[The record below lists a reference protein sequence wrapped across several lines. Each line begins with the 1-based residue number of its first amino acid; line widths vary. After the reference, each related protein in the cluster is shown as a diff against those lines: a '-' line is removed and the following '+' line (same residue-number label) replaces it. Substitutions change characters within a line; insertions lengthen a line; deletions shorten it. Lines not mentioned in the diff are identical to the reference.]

1 MKNKNM
7 WQYDYLVKSMDNGVE
22 IIISV
27 ATDQGKKIADVLM
40 DKRLEDRGLSDNYFS
55 YELMSKQIIEDLSLD
70 DQDIEILKKDL
81 SKNDPF
87 GFSQAINYD
96 VFKDPVKAN
105 MINEILDKVK

>member
-1 MKNKNM
+1 
-7 WQYDYLVKSMDNGVE
+7 
-22 IIISV
+22 
-27 ATDQGKKIADVLM
+27 M

-55 YELMSKQIIEDLSLD
+55 YELMSKKIIEDLSLD

>member
-7 WQYDYLVKSMDNGVE
+7 WQYDYLVKSMDSKLE
-22 IIISV
+22 IVISV
-27 ATDQGKKIADVLM
+27 ATDQGKKIADVLI
-40 DKRLEDRGLSDNYFS
+40 DKELDDRNLSENIFS
-55 YELMSKQIIEDLSLD
+55 YELISKKIIEDLTLD

-81 SKNDPF
+81 SKNDPL